1 MRSSRWSNTT
11 KIIVVAILILLLI
24 AVLIAFRAMIAP
36 TVVGCLLAFVLSHP
50 VNWLQR
56 RTGWGRSL
64 AIVLVFLATL
74 LLLMVMP
81 VIFVPRLIEAVLS
94 LQNILTDLAATMQS
108 TTAPSLLQW
117 GGFQFDPATL
127 LQQANNA
134 LEEGISALAAGLL
147 TLALD
152 VTTGIMVSIYALVLS
167 FWLLRDGHKMQ
178 RMILESIP
186 VEYKADAVHLGQ
198 DLAQTWTGFIQ
209 GQLTVA
215 LVVGLMIWVIMGA
228 IGMPNVGGL
237 ALLAA
242 VMEFLPGVGFA
253 ISSWI
258 AIAVALFQGSTWM
271 PIPDLP
277 FAILVAVLYFILAQ
291 LENLYLVPRFVGSR
305 VKLEALVALISVII
319 GTIVFGAL
327 GVLLAMPVVAS
338 ARILFAYVYS
348 KLLDQEPFEPL
359 HWDDPGVRVPGLV
372 AGRRIEGVIFDL
384 DGTLA
389 QVDWR
394 MAEQIAHFF
403 DWAERVVPYE
413 RRVALARQLM
423 RIAESPIN
431 RWISLLIWLR
441 LSNLLARIRPSFDRW
456 RGLAPAQSMQPVD
469 GSLRLLTFLAPHY
482 HLGLITTRSRA
493 EVECFF
499 ARYGLLVDTVAS
511 LVSQENIS
519 HLPPHGE
526 ALTLSVAQLRQPPD
540 SLLMVADTEV
550 QLRPARLLGVATVG
564 VVSGLSDA
572 AHLADADL
580 ILDSAVQLEER
591 L

>member
-1 MRSSRWSNTT
+1 MRSGRWTNTT

-36 TVVGCLLAFVLSHP
+36 TIVGCLLAFVLSHP

-64 AIVLVFLATL
+64 AIVLVFLAML

-81 VIFVPRLIEAVLS
+81 VIFIPQLIETVLS
-94 LQNILTDLAATMQS
+94 LQDILTDLAANVQS
-108 TTAPSLLQW
+108 TAAPSLLQW
-117 GGFQFDPATL
+117 GEFQFDPTTL
-127 LQQANNA
+127 LQQANSA
-134 LEEGISALAAGLL
+134 LQEGISALAAGLL
-147 TLALD
+147 TLALN

-167 FWLLRDGHKMQ
+167 FWLLRDGYKM
-178 RMILESIP
+178 RRIILESIP
-186 VEYKADAVHLGQ
+186 VEHKADAVRLGQ

-215 LVVGLMIWVIMGA
+215 VVVGLLIWVIMGA

-242 VMEFLPGVGFA
+242 VMEFLPGIGFA

-258 AIAVALFQGSTWM
+258 GVGVALFQGSTWL
-271 PIPDLP
+271 PLPDLP
-277 FAILVAVLYFILAQ
+277 FTILVAVLYFILAQ
-291 LENLYLVPRFVGSR
+291 IENLYLVPHFVGSR
-305 VKLEALVALISVII
+305 VKLDAMVALISVIV

-338 ARILFAYVYS
+338 ARILLSYTYS

-384 DGTLA
+384 DGVLA

-394 MAEQIAHFF
+394 MAEQIAHVF
-403 DWAERVVPYE
+403 DWIERIVPYE

-423 RIAESPIN
+423 RIAEGHIN

-441 LSNLLARIRPSFDRW
+441 LSNLLARLRPSFDRW
-456 RGLAPAQSMQPVD
+456 RGFAPAESMQPVD
-469 GSLRLLTFLAPHY
+469 GSLRLLTLLVSHY
-482 HLGLITTRSRA
+482 HLGLVTTRSRA

-499 ARYGLLVDTVAS
+499 ACYGLSVDSVVS
-511 LVSQENIS
+511 LISQEKIS
-519 HLPPHGE
+519 HLPPHTE
-526 ALTLSVAQLRQPPD
+526 ALTLSMAQLRLPPD

-564 VVSGLSDA
+564 VISGLSDA
-572 AHLADADL
+572 AHLADVDL
-580 ILDSAVQLEER
+580 ILDSAAQLEDR